1 MAADVGQRFSG
12 WTYSDLPYND
22 HIPQKMV
29 LDHGSVSFGRFAAE
43 PLSWEKRSVFAHNS
57 RQEELSKLTAPG
69 LVAQKK
75 AFFEE
80 YYKRA
85 RQLKAQGATQQAQA
99 ASEEETNHADTVGR
113 SSQEDQL
120 PTAIPDD
127 AVASAPSSSFVPTT
141 EVSSSDERKCQDAHE
156 IGYLTFNP
164 LFSQAAAMEN
174 IQQEEMSSSD
184 KNQYIDQ
191 EFPCATNTSSNHGHT
206 GEGLERKVL
215 APRRVV
221 SNDNCENNVA
231 ETRIVLPIASLESD
245 GLKVVCE
252 KQGARKNTGPVN
264 RPIKRSKGL
273 STSVIH
279 IPRVDFRRNSE
290 NRPSQ
295 DLKDPFHRRVEMK
308 LRALSD
314 RMSAEKAAAS
324 SRSASYQPPDR
335 AMTTRRVLAPS
346 KSAAQAS
353 HRSPKGVH
361 ADALPHG
368 ILFKKDSSIS
378 HVASSNSNATGK
390 SAAKILVMPS
400 SSQVSAKTSR
410 SAQVTSKGAAELT
423 RVNNAPQ
430 NKRKQLSTPA
440 ADENNPKRGYLRRS
454 MPRSARSSSDN
465 CPPNAKAP
473 KVANRTNETKSEFV
487 QKSRAASHP
496 VPGRNNINMTKATV
510 NNEQNRKR
518 ALEAFPVASVDH
530 RN

>member
-22 HIPQKMV
+22 DNTTQDPSVQKMV
-29 LDHGSVSFGRFAAE
+29 LNHGSVSFGRFAAE

-85 RQLKAQGATQQAQA
+85 RQLKAQGATQQVQA
-99 ASEEETNHADTVGR
+99 TSEEETNDADTVGR

-120 PTAIPDD
+120 PTTIPDD
-127 AVASAPSSSFVPTT
+127 PVASAPSSSFEPST
-141 EVSSSDERKCQDAHE
+141 EVSSSSDERKCQDAHE

-164 LFSQAAAMEN
+164 LFSQAAGTEN
-174 IQQEEMSSSD
+174 IRQEERSSSD
-184 KNQYIDQ
+184 KKQYIDQ
-191 EFPCATNTSSNHGHT
+191 EFPCATNTSSNHGYT

-221 SNDNCENNVA
+221 SNDNGENNVA
-231 ETRIVLPIASLESD
+231 ETRIVLPIACLESD
-245 GLKVVCE
+245 GLKFACE
-252 KQGARKNTGPVN
+252 KQGARKNTAPIN
-264 RPIKRSKGL
+264 RPMKRSKDL

-279 IPRVDFRRNSE
+279 IPRGDFRRNSE

-295 DLKDPFHRRVEMK
+295 ELKDPFHKRVEMK

-314 RMSAEKAAAS
+314 RLSAEKAATS

-335 AMTTRRVLAPS
+335 AMTTRSVLAPS

-353 HRSPKGVH
+353 HRTPKGVH
-361 ADALPHG
+361 ADARPHG
-368 ILFKKDSSIS
+368 ILFKKGSSIS

-400 SSQVSAKTSR
+400 ASQVSAKTSR
-410 SAQVTSKGAAELT
+410 SAQVNLVPSVIITEL
-423 RVNNAPQ
+423 R
-430 NKRKQLSTPA
+430 
-440 ADENNPKRGYLRRS
+440 
-454 MPRSARSSSDN
+454 
-465 CPPNAKAP
+465 
-473 KVANRTNETKSEFV
+473 
-487 QKSRAASHP
+487 
-496 VPGRNNINMTKATV
+496 
-510 NNEQNRKR
+510 
-518 ALEAFPVASVDH
+518 
-530 RN
+530 